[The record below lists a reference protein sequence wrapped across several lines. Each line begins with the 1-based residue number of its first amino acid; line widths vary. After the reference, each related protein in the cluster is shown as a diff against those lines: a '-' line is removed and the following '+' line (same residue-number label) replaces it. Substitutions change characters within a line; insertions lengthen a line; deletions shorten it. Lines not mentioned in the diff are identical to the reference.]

1 MRAIVPNSREQRK
14 AALRRQDVAGLRPG
28 VLCPFR
34 FELLGRGNVWSYP
47 TFPPSLRVSY
57 LIQIPK
63 AIRLK
68 VDECRALPSPPPPS
82 ACAVR
87 RAYKTPA
94 RPRWGLCFLS
104 VGRVC
109 ALNGPKGR
117 QVTRGLYHPICICL
131 DLRGRRTVAVCGVGV
146 PGPTDLHSLP

>member
-47 TFPPSLRVSY
+47 TFPPSLTVSY

-68 VDECRALPSPPPPS
+68 VDEYRALPTPPKRLCGKTCVQGPSEASLGSFPSP
-82 ACAVR
+82 A
-87 RAYKTPA
+87 
-94 RPRWGLCFLS
+94 
-104 VGRVC
+104 
-109 ALNGPKGR
+109 
-117 QVTRGLYHPICICL
+117 Q
-131 DLRGRRTVAVCGVGV
+131 
-146 PGPTDLHSLP
+146 PG

>member
-1 MRAIVPNSREQRK
+1 MRAIVPNSRGQRK

-47 TFPPSLRVSY
+47 TFPPSLRASY

-68 VDECRALPSPPPPS
+68 VEECRALPSPPAPQ
-82 ACAVR
+82 ATVR
-87 RAYKTPA
+87 
-94 RPRWGLCFLS
+94 
-104 VGRVC
+104 
-109 ALNGPKGR
+109 
-117 QVTRGLYHPICICL
+117 
-131 DLRGRRTVAVCGVGV
+131 
-146 PGPTDLHSLP
+146 

>member
-1 MRAIVPNSREQRK
+1 M
-14 AALRRQDVAGLRPG
+14 
-28 VLCPFR
+28 LCPFR

-68 VDECRALPSPPPPS
+68 VTNAGRFQAPPPPKRL
-82 ACAVR
+82 CG
-87 RAYKTPA
+87 KTCVQGPSEA
-94 RPRWGLCFLS
+94 SLGSLFFVCRDD
-104 VGRVC
+104 VC

>member
-1 MRAIVPNSREQRK
+1 MRAIVPNSRGQRK

-57 LIQIPK
+57 LMQIPK

-68 VDECRALPSPPPPS
+68 VKDAGRFQAPRPQAP
-82 ACAVR
+82 VR
-87 RAYKTPA
+87 
-94 RPRWGLCFLS
+94 
-104 VGRVC
+104 
-109 ALNGPKGR
+109 
-117 QVTRGLYHPICICL
+117 
-131 DLRGRRTVAVCGVGV
+131 
-146 PGPTDLHSLP
+146 